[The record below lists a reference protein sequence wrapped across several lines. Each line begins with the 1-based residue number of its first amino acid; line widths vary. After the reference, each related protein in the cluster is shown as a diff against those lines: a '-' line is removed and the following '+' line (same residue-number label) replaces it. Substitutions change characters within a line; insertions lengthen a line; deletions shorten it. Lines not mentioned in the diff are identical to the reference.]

1 MKERHSWE
9 RLGEAGPRYT
19 LYSLCREGG
28 GRVQR
33 AGQLCSGTV
42 GTPCSFRPVNIF
54 TADLQK
60 RQQGTGTDRNFPIIF
75 EKAKRFFVRKRSHYV
90 IFIIHDTV
98 IFFNR
103 TFDTLQHQMK
113 F

>member
-1 MKERHSWE
+1 LERQVVCAGE
-9 RLGEAGPRYT
+9 EAG
-19 LYSLCREGG
+19 GG
-28 GRVQR
+28 GVQR

-42 GTPCSFRPVNIF
+42 GTPCSFRPVTIYMYSRSVEE
-54 TADLQK
+54 TA
-60 RQQGTGTDRNFPIIF
+60 RNRHRLDFPIIF